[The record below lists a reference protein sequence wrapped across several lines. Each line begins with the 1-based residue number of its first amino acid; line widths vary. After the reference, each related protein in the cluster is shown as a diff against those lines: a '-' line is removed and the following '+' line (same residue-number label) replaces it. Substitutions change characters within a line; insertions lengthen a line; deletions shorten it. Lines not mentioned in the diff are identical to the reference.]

1 MPYLCNFGLKVLK
14 SFIQK
19 EKSLNLRPKMSFWV
33 FLDLELEKTIEIFGI
48 STLKFAEMQKIV
60 QNKKKQKQKIFGPKM
75 PYSRIL
81 GCEFEKVLSY
91 LQHPRVCQN
100 AKFRAR
106 LKIFGTKLWNRKCL
120 S

>member
-48 STLKFAEMQKIV
+48 STLKFGEIQKIV
-60 QNKKKQKQKIFGPKM
+60 QNNNNNNKKFGPKM
-75 PYSRIL
+75 AYSGIL

-91 LQHPRVCQN
+91 LQHPRICQN
-100 AKFRAR
+100 AKFRAK
-106 LKIFGTKLWNRKCL
+106 LKIFGTKLWNRKCPI
-120 S
+120 